1 MYKNILVTGG
11 SGFIGVNL
19 INYLSKKKYKIFN
32 VDKISYCSTK
42 EKYIK
47 LNKKKY
53 FFFKGNI
60 QSKVLIKKIL
70 RTRKIHTIVH
80 LASESHVD
88 RSIERPLVFIKQN
101 IISTTTLYSSVKELL
116 KEKSISNPN
125 IIHIS
130 TDEVFGSISKKKS
143 ASESYTFSPNS
154 PYSASKASTECIARS
169 FVETYG
175 LKISIVRLCN
185 NYGPYQFPEKFI
197 PTCIL
202 NSINNKSIPIYGQG
216 KNVREWMY
224 VLDSCKV
231 LEKIIKNFQNKVN
244 YNIGSNFTFTNL
256 QIIKLL
262 KKILKK
268 DIDVRYVFDRPGHD
282 LRYSLNS
289 NKFRKKFNWKPKYTF
304 EEGLEKTIKWYRN
317 NNPWIKDTLKN
328 YKGERLG
335 KI

>member
-1 MYKNILVTGG
+1 MYKNVLVTGG

-42 EKYIK
+42 EKYKK
-47 LNKKKY
+47 LNKQNY
-53 FFFKGNI
+53 FFFKGKI
-60 QSKVLIKKIL
+60 QSKLLIKKIL
-70 RTRKIHTIVH
+70 RTRKIHTIIH

-88 RSIERPLVFIKQN
+88 RSIERPFEFIKQN
-101 IISTTTLYSSVKELL
+101 IISTTSLYSSIKELL
-116 KEKSISNPN
+116 KEEKILNPN

-130 TDEVFGSISKKKS
+130 TDEVFGSITKKS
-143 ASESYTFSPNS
+143 ASESYTFFPNS
-154 PYSASKASTECIARS
+154 PYSASKASTENIARS

-202 NSINNKSIPIYGQG
+202 NSINNKSIPIYGHG
-216 KNVREWMY
+216 KNVREWMH
-224 VLDSCKV
+224 VLDSCRA
-231 LEKIIKNFQNKVN
+231 LETIMNNFENKVN
-244 YNIGSNFTFTNL
+244 YNIGSNVTFTNL
-256 QIIKLL
+256 QIIKTL
-262 KKILKK
+262 KKVLKK
-268 DIDVRYVFDRPGHD
+268 NIVVDHVFDRPGHD

-289 NKFRKKFNWKPKYTF
+289 NKFRKKFNWKPKYSF
-304 EEGLEKTIKWYRN
+304 KEGLEKTIKWYKKN
-317 NNPWIKDTLKN
+317 NSWIKDTLKN
-328 YKGERLG
+328 YQGERIG